1 MERNDIYDP
10 FKSPIAMETITEKR
24 YTWQYK
30 ASPLLNT
37 ISRCFDYPPALLRIL
52 FYVTPIKKTVSNF

>member
-1 MERNDIYDP
+1 MESYDTYGP
-10 FKSPIAMETITEKR
+10 FKSPIAMETIIEKR

-37 ISRCFDYPPALLRIL
+37 ISRGADHPPALLRIL
-52 FYVTPIKKTVSNF
+52 FYVTPIKKAMSNF